1 MPELADVEG
10 YRRYLSRYAKGKR
23 IEGVEAPATDLLRNT
38 TASALGRALRGRRF
52 AAPDRHGKW
61 LIAPTDGD
69 PAVLMHFGMTGDLG
83 WSGDGPAGRH
93 PHDRVVFRLAGDEEL
108 RYRNMRKF
116 GGIWLARS
124 DSEIGKIT
132 GPLGPDALDLDREA
146 LEGLLASR
154 RGGVKA
160 ALMNQRL
167 LAGIGNELSDEILW
181 RARIHP
187 AKGLGSL
194 DRRARDRIFEA
205 MREVLTESVRH
216 GRIPRKPGWIEEVRG
231 APDARCPRCGAKLRR
246 TTVAGRT
253 AYWCPR
259 DQRRG

>member
-10 YRRYLSRYAKGKR
+10 YRRYLARHAKGKR
-23 IEGVEAPATDLLRNT
+23 IDGVEAPSADLLRNT
-38 TASALGRALRGRRF
+38 SPAGLGRALRGRRF

-61 LIAPTDGD
+61 LIALTDGD
-69 PAVLMHFGMTGDLG
+69 SSVLMHFGMTGDLS
-83 WSGDGPAGRH
+83 WSAGGSSGRH
-93 PHDRVVFRLAGDEEL
+93 PHDRVVFRLGGGEEL

-124 DSEIGKIT
+124 EPEIGRIT
-132 GPLGPDALDLDREA
+132 GPLGPDALDLDRGAFEE
-146 LEGLLASR
+146 LIASR

-187 AKGLGSL
+187 ETGLGSMS
-194 DRRARDRIFEA
+194 RRARGRIYDA
-205 MREVLTESVRH
+205 MREVLTDSARH
-216 GRIPRKPGWIEEVRG
+216 GRIPRKPGWIEEVRRT
-231 APDARCPRCGAKLRR
+231 PDAKCPRCGTKLRR
-246 TTVAGRT
+246 ATVAGRT

-259 DQRRG
+259 CQRRR

>member
-23 IEGVEAPATDLLRNT
+23 IEAIEAPSSDLIRNT
-38 TASALGRALRGRRF
+38 SAAGLGRALRGRRF
-52 AAPDRHGKW
+52 ARPDRHGKW
-61 LIAPTDGD
+61 LMAPTDGD
-69 PAVLMHFGMTGDLG
+69 PFVLMHFGMTGNLE
-83 WSGDGPAGRH
+83 WSPRGDTDRH
-93 PHDRVVFRLAGDEEL
+93 VHDRVVFLLAGGEEL

-116 GGIWLARS
+116 GGVWLAR
-124 DSEIGKIT
+124 DASEIGRVT
-132 GPLGPDALDLDREA
+132 GRLGPDALDLDRDAFE
-146 LEGLLASR
+146 ELLAAR

-167 LAGIGNELSDEILW
+167 LAGIGNEISDEILW

-187 AKGLGSL
+187 ARSL
-194 DRRARDRIFEA
+194 ASLNRRTRGRIYDA
-205 MREVLTESVRH
+205 MRGVLTESVRH

-231 APDARCPRCGAKLRR
+231 TPDAKCPSCGTRLRR
-246 TTVAGRT
+246 STVAGRT

-259 DQRRG
+259 HQRRR

>member
-10 YRRYLSRYAKGKR
+10 YRRYLARYAQGKR
-23 IEGVEAPATDLLRNT
+23 IEGVEAPSADLLRNT
-38 TASALGRALRGRRF
+38 TPAGLGRALRGTRF

-61 LIAPTDGD
+61 LIAGTDSN
-69 PAVLMHFGMTGDLG
+69 PSVLMHFGMTGDLS
-83 WSGDGPAGRH
+83 WSGDGPADRH
-93 PHDRVVFRLAGDEEL
+93 PHDRVIFRLAGGEEL

-116 GGIWLARS
+116 GGVWLARS
-124 DSEIGKIT
+124 EPEIGRIT
-132 GPLGPDALDLDREA
+132 GPLGPDALDLDRQAFEA
-146 LEGLLASR
+146 LLASR
-154 RGGVKA
+154 RGGIKA
-160 ALMNQRL
+160 TLMNQRL

-187 AKGLGSL
+187 ARRMASL
-194 DRRARDRIFEA
+194 DRRARGRIYDA

-216 GRIPRKPGWIEEVRG
+216 GRIPRKRGWIEEVRG
-231 APDARCPRCGAKLRR
+231 RPDARCPRSHAKLRR

-259 DQRRG
+259 CQRPR

>member
-10 YRRYLSRYAKGKR
+10 YRRYLARYAAGKR
-23 IEGVEAPATDLLRNT
+23 IDGVEAPAADLLRNT
-38 TASALGRALRGRRF
+38 SAAGLGRALRGKRF
-52 AAPDRHGKW
+52 ARPGRHGKW
-61 LIAPTDGD
+61 LIAHTDGD
-69 PAVLMHFGMTGDLG
+69 HSVLMHFGMTGNLS
-83 WSGDGPAGRH
+83 WSADGAADRH
-93 PHDRVVFRLAGDEEL
+93 PHDRVVFRLAGGEEL

-116 GGIWLARS
+116 GGIWLARAGP
-124 DSEIGKIT
+124 EIEPIT
-132 GPLGPDALDLDREA
+132 GPLGPDALDLDRDD
-146 LEGLLASR
+146 LEDLLAVR

-187 AKGLGSL
+187 AKGLGAL
-194 DRRARDRIFEA
+194 DRRARGRIYDA

-231 APDARCPRCGAKLRR
+231 RPDARCPRSHGKLRR

-259 DQRRG
+259 CQRRS